1 MMGVSFEVITNNA
14 RIIKYNDRAC
24 FAHLNNI
31 ITPKEAVDNIKIQ
44 SVKYKPFLTERHCS
58 EAGCYIEEIDM
69 YDTMSWDVASRW
81 WTYMMSLPFIHLNL
95 HQEPKNIVGYKAG
108 FKVRTNI
115 PADRMMLILFLMRM
129 PQFQP
134 SIVRQWDRL
143 VRYHKANKDTAFVLA
158 LGLNNSTNM
167 HHYAGEATAKPVE
180 SNESEE
186 IAAYRL
192 DAFNPVSCS
201 ESTVLYPEYTTVR
214 SLKILLNRL
223 VNEEPDLK
231 LFHGKQ
237 VDFYDS
243 SRYIREVKSK
253 PDCLG
258 RFFAKKGASAYRRGN
273 FLMTVAKDIL
283 NLENIYRF
291 SDLRYLSLGRR
302 HINAEQMQQI
312 ISLIE
317 N

>member
-1 MMGVSFEVITNNA
+1 MGVSFEVTTNNA
-14 RIIKYNDRAC
+14 RILKYNDRAC
-24 FAHLNNI
+24 FAHLNNV
-31 ITPKEAVDNIKIQ
+31 ITPKESGYNIKVQ
-44 SVKYKPFLTERHCS
+44 SVRYKPFHTERYCS

-69 YDTMSWDVASRW
+69 YDTMSWDVAERW
-81 WTYMMSLPFIHLNL
+81 WSYMMTLPFIHLNL
-95 HQEPKNIVGYKAG
+95 LQEPKNLVGYKAG
-108 FKVRTNI
+108 FVVRTNI

-158 LGLNNSTNM
+158 LGLNNSMNL
-167 HHYAGEATAKPVE
+167 HYHEGEDTAKPID
-180 SNESEE
+180 SNNSSEMS
-186 IAAYRL
+186 AYRL
-192 DAFNPVSCS
+192 DAFNSVSCS

-231 LFHGKQ
+231 LFYGKQ

-283 NLENIYRF
+283 NLENVYRF

-302 HINAEQMQQI
+302 RINTEQMQQI